1 VASIVVEPK
10 GPGKRVAPGP
20 ARCYLRTVHARMGT
34 AMSKPERESIQ
45 PSIEAIERPEVGLDP
60 ANWEEFE
67 RLGQRMVSDMM
78 AFLEHIGNEPAW
90 QPMPEASRDFLRA
103 PAPHGPADADT
114 IYREFREHILP
125 YRLGNV
131 HPRFWARVMGTG
143 TPMGMLASML
153 TAGMNSNASG
163 LECADAHV
171 EAQVLSWWKQLL
183 RMPETTSGILLSGAS
198 AANLVCLNVAR
209 DVAAGGSVVEEG
221 LGDAA
226 GRLRVYVTLETHN
239 CVRRAMALL
248 GLGNRGLHF
257 VETDGRQRMRVDA
270 LAAALREDREAG
282 LLPMAVVATAGSVMT
297 GAIDPLDEIAA
308 VCQEMGVW
316 LHVDGAYGAMLA
328 ISPRLAPRLS
338 GLERAD
344 SLAFDLHKWMSMP
357 YGVGCALIRD
367 AAAHLRSFD
376 SDAAYLRQ
384 YEKGTT
390 AAAWA
395 FHKLGPELSRGFRGL
410 PVWMTMR
417 QFGVDHFARIVEQN
431 IEQAGY
437 LAEGVRGR
445 PQLELLHK
453 PELNVVCFRY
463 LRPGL
468 DEDALDRL
476 NGEILV
482 ALQEEGTAVPNPAL
496 VDGRSGLRCAIVNHR
511 TRRADLDR
519 LLEEV
524 LRLGDQSSEG

>member
-1 VASIVVEPK
+1 M
-10 GPGKRVAPGP
+10 GKRVAPG
-20 ARCYLRTVHARMGT
+20 ATQCYLRTVFTGMGE
-34 AMSKPERESIQ
+34 AMSEPEREAIT
-45 PSIEAIERPEVGLDP
+45 PPTEAAERPEQGLDP
-60 ANWEEFE
+60 QDWSELE

-78 AFLEHIGNEPAW
+78 GFLERIREEPAW

-103 PAPHGPADADT
+103 KAPRGPADAET

-143 TPMGMLASML
+143 TPLGMLASML

-171 EAQVLSWWKQLL
+171 EAQVLSWWKTLL
-183 RMPETTSGILLSGAS
+183 NMPESTSGILLSGAS

-209 DVAAGGSVVEEG
+209 DVAAGGNVAEEG
-221 LGDAA
+221 LGGAA
-226 GRLRVYVTLETHN
+226 QRLRVYVTRETHN

-257 VETDGRQRMRVDA
+257 VETDARQRMRVDA
-270 LAAALREDREAG
+270 LAGALRADLTAG
-282 LLPMAVVATAGSVMT
+282 LVPMAVVATAGSVMT
-297 GAIDPLDEIAA
+297 GAIDPLDEIADL
-308 VCQEMGVW
+308 CDEMGVW
-316 LHVDGAYGAMLA
+316 LHVDGAYGAILA
-328 ISPRLAPRLS
+328 ISPRLGPRLR

-431 IEQAGY
+431 VEQAAY
-437 LAEGVRGR
+437 LAEGVRKR
-445 PQLELLHK
+445 PELELLHE

-463 LRPGL
+463 LRPDL
-468 DEDALDRL
+468 DETALDRL

-496 VDGRSGLRCAIVNHR
+496 VEGKSGLRCAIVNHR
-511 TRRADLDR
+511 TRRADLD
-519 LLEEV
+519 LLLDATV
-524 LRLGDQSSEG
+524 RLGDAL